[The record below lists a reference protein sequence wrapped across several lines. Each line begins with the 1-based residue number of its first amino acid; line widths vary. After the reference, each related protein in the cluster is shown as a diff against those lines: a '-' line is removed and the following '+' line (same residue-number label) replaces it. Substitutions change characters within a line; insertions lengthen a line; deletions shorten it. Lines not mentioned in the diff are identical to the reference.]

1 MKKTIDN
8 AQNTAPAVDLY
19 DRKTIVRLNKDI
31 GSKNQLKGW
40 LYLAP
45 ALLLLLIFSFYPLVN
60 TFRMAFLNGYNG
72 LAIVG
77 GESFSLGIE
86 NFKTIIS
93 NPDFTRPHKC
103 LL

>member
-1 MKKTIDN
+1 MEDKKDII
-8 AQNTAPAVDLY
+8 QNNDVPERQPL
-19 DRKTIVRLNKDI
+19 DRKTVIKLNRDI

-45 ALLLLLIFSFYPLVN
+45 ALLLLIIFSFYPLIN

-77 GESFSLGIE
+77 GESFNLGVE
-86 NFKTIIS
+86 NF
-93 NPDFTRPHKC
+93 
-103 LL
+103 